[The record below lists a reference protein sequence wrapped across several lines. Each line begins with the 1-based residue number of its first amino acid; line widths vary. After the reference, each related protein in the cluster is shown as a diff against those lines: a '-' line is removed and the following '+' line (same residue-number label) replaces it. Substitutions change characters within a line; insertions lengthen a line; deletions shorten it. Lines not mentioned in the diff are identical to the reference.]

1 MCASTHAFLL
11 MALIQI
17 AHHFVGKQLCVC
29 VFVCACLSVSACV
42 SVSSRWRHV
51 PFWIANFSRRL
62 SAPPP
67 PPPPSGGG
75 GSSSSSLVA

>member
-1 MCASTHAFLL
+1 MRFNTCIFADGTDTDRAPLCWK
-11 MALIQI
+11 AI
-17 AHHFVGKQLCVC
+17 VCVC
-29 VFVCACLSVSACV
+29 VCACLSVSACV

-75 GSSSSSLVA
+75 GSSSSLVA